1 MGIGTLILVALS
13 GWINRQ
19 QQDVIEYLQEEV
31 RVLRELQGRKRL
43 RFSDDQ
49 RRRLALKAKR
59 IGLSGLKE
67 VAAIVS
73 PQTLLAWHRK
83 LIAAKYDSSGSPRR
97 VGRPPTAEDLQGLVV
112 RMAEENRSW
121 GYTRIQGALANLG
134 HDVGHGTIAGIL
146 KKAGMEPAPGRG
158 KGTSWAEFL
167 RVHWEVLGAADFF
180 TVELWCWG
188 RLTRYHVFFVIR
200 LATRKVHIAGI
211 IPEPDGRWMR
221 QVGRNLTDFEEG
233 FLRECRFLIHDRATV
248 FTLEFISILKGAG
261 VASIRLPA
269 RSPNLNAFAERF
281 VRSIKSECLD
291 QLILVGERSLW
302 RAVEEFC
309 AHYHEERNHQGL
321 ENKLIEADFGVSESG
336 ELICRRRLGG
346 LLRYYHREAA

>member
-1 MGIGTLILVALS
+1 MGIGTLILVTLA

-19 QQDVIEYLQEEV
+19 QQDVIEYLREEV
-31 RVLRELQGRKRL
+31 RVLRELHGKKRL

-49 RRRLALKAKR
+49 RRRLAQKAKR
-59 IGLSGLKE
+59 LGLSRLKE

-83 LIAAKYDSSGSPRR
+83 LIASKYDSSGVRR
-97 VGRPPTAEDLQGLVV
+97 GVGRPPTDEHLRDLVV

-121 GYTRIQGALANLG
+121 GYTRIQGSLANLR
-134 HDVGHGTIAGIL
+134 HVVGRGTIAGIL
-146 KKAGMEPAPGRG
+146 KGAGVEPAPRRG
-158 KGTSWAEFL
+158 KETSWAEFL
-167 RVHWEVLGAADFF
+167 RVHWEVLAAADFF
-180 TVELWCWG
+180 TVELWSWG

-221 QVGRNLTDFEEG
+221 QVGRNLTDCQEG

-248 FTLEFISILKGAG
+248 FTREFISILGCAG
-261 VASIRLPA
+261 VQSIRLPA

-281 VRSIKSECLD
+281 VRSVKSECLD
-291 QLILVGERSLW
+291 QLILVGERSLR
-302 RAVEEFC
+302 RAVDEFS

-321 ENKLIEADFGVSESG
+321 ENKLIEANFAAGEAG
-336 ELICRRRLGG
+336 ELKCRERLGG